1 MEEITRLI
9 AVRHGETA
17 WNVDTRIQGQLD
29 VGLNATGLWQ
39 ARRVGQALA
48 HEDIGAIYASDL
60 SRAWQTAQEIARP
73 HGLTVHPEPGLR
85 ERAFGRFEGMSFAEI
100 EATLPDQARRWR
112 ERDPEFEPEGGES
125 LLVFRERVT
134 RIASKLAARHPGQL
148 VALVAHGGVMDV
160 LYRAA
165 TRQEL
170 QAPRTWQLGNAAINR
185 MLWTPEGFSLV
196 GWSDTAHLVTDEDDD
211 ILDETTT

>member
-48 HEDIGAIYASDL
+48 EEDIGAIYASDL

-125 LLVFRERVT
+125 LLAFRERVT
-134 RIASKLAARHPGQL
+134 GIASKLAARHPGQL

-196 GWSDTAHLVTDEDDD
+196 GWSDTAHLAADDD

>member
-39 ARRVGQALA
+39 AQRVGQALA

-73 HGLTVHPEPGLR
+73 HGLTVQPEPGLR

-134 RIASKLAARHPGQL
+134 RVASKLAARHPGQL